1 MKQSGF
7 IAAIIVGL
15 LIVLGAN
22 LLLLGVFYKNELS
35 ILFGALSA
43 ITLILFLYFC
53 HVVEQ
58 KWKSNRFIKKREP
71 CFK

>member
-15 LIVLGAN
+15 LITLGSS
-22 LLLLGVFYKNELS
+22 LLFLGVFYKNELS
-35 ILFGALSA
+35 ILFGVTSV

-53 HVVEQ
+53 QV
-58 KWKSNRFIKKREP
+58 IKQ
-71 CFK
+71 